1 MKEQMEV
8 DPLVIILLKEL
19 IVPIKMKEQTVVILM
34 VVEDH
39 LMALNFKKKRDVR
52 QIEMSIE
59 DLHGGIND
67 DRSELYGVGL
77 IGQRS
82 DVSGSK
88 SQGNRSSEGAA
99 H

>member
-19 IVPIKMKEQTVVILM
+19 IVPIKMKEQTAVILM

-39 LMALNFKKKRDVR
+39 LMALNLKKKRDVR
-52 QIEMSIE
+52 RIEMSIE

-77 IGQRS
+77 TKDKHCDEREKKQ
-82 DVSGSK
+82 K
-88 SQGNRSSEGAA
+88 
-99 H
+99 